1 MLQNNYLFLKMLIE
15 EEGHACML
23 SHFNHIGL
31 FETVVH
37 QVPLSMGFSRQEYCP
52 PPGDPPNPGTE
63 TMSSALQAD

>member
-1 MLQNNYLFLKMLIE
+1 
-15 EEGHACML
+15 ML

-37 QVPLSMGFSRQEYCP
+37 QVPLPMGFS
-52 PPGDPPNPGTE
+52 PPGDLPNPGTE